1 MFVGGTGREI
11 SRIVELAYERLRPG
25 GRLVANVADIENFS
39 SVHESLQ
46 QHVENVKIWMI
57 NLARGTYQLERMRF
71 EALNPTFLLAVEKP
85 QSCPSKQ

>member
-1 MFVGGTGREI
+1 LVPVLGRAPDAWASLPDPDAVFVGGTGREI

-71 EALNPTFLLAVEKP
+71 
-85 QSCPSKQ
+85 